1 LPPHLWFIGLGHLGQ
16 GYLWNLGFLP
26 AGGAAILQDDQTA
39 ELENEATGLLTTA
52 TDIGTRKTRVAAKW
66 LEGAGWETFLM
77 ERRYH
82 GDSPSREGDPPI
94 VLTGLDDPRPRIE
107 IARARFPCM
116 IDAGVGH
123 GSVDFESL
131 QISVL
136 DSARCSPDPSRLWS
150 AKAGPKDVDALL
162 LKEAYR
168 QRVAEDRCGAF
179 LLAQA
184 SVAVPFVG
192 AAVGALVITQAIR
205 LASMLRT
212 AQILTM
218 QLGSP
223 SMARG
228 TLNPVPVGSFGS
240 IGISL

>member
-1 LPPHLWFIGLGHLGQ
+1 
-16 GYLWNLGFLP
+16 
-26 AGGAAILQDDQTA
+26 
-39 ELENEATGLLTTA
+39 
-52 TDIGTRKTRVAAKW
+52 
-66 LEGAGWETFLM
+66 
-77 ERRYH
+77 
-82 GDSPSREGDPPI
+82 
-94 VLTGLDDPRPRIE
+94 
-107 IARARFPCM
+107 
-116 IDAGVGH
+116 
-123 GSVDFESL
+123 
-131 QISVL
+131 
-136 DSARCSPDPSRLWS
+136 
-150 AKAGPKDVDALL
+150 LL

>member
-26 AGGAAILQDDQTA
+26 AAGAAILQDDQTA
-39 ELENEATGLLTTA
+39 ELENEATGLLTAT

-66 LEGAGWETFLM
+66 LERAGWETFLV
-77 ERRYH
+77 ERRYR
-82 GDSPSREGDPPI
+82 GDTPLKDRDPPI
-94 VLTGLDDPRPRIE
+94 VLTGLDDPLPRIE
-107 IARARFPCM
+107 VARARFPYM

-136 DSARCSPDPSRLWS
+136 DSVSCTNDPSRLWS
-150 AKAGPKDVDALL
+150 AKADPKNVAGLL
-162 LKEAYR
+162 LKEAYQ
-168 QRVAEDRCGAF
+168 QRAAEDRCGAF

-212 AQILTM
+212 SQILTM

-223 SMARG
+223 AMARG
-228 TLNPVPVGSFGS
+228 MLNPVPVESFGS
-240 IGISL
+240 VGISL